1 MERLLK
7 IEEVA
12 ILIGSSV
19 QTINMWYRF
28 KRSEPENEY
37 AKMLPDYIQKGGLR
51 STRYWTQKDIYKLIE
66 FKQSIPLGRN
76 GVLGTITQKYVKRR
90 RKNADA

>member
-1 MERLLK
+1 MSKRLMK

-28 KRSEPENEY
+28 KRLDPENEY
-37 AKMLPDYIQKGGLR
+37 AKMLPNYIQDGGPR
-51 STRYWTQKDIYKLIE
+51 STRYWDEDGLYKLIA
-66 FKQSIPLGRN
+66 FKQAIPVGRN
-76 GVLGTITQKYVKRR
+76 GVLGKITQKYVK
-90 RKNADA
+90 KEKQTT